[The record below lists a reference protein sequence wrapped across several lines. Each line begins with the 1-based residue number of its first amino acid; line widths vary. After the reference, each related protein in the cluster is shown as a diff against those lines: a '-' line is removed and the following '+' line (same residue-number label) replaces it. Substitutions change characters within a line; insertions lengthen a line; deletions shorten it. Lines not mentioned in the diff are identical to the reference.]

1 MLPVFTT
8 EQVIDGVDSTDLLI
22 DLSSYMKKSEAKE
35 EYYDKESIDSK
46 LAAIEPDAGKIEKID
61 NDLTIN
67 GDVIV
72 SKTLSAWRIDARSG
86 GINANGP
93 VNINSD
99 VSIDGTLN
107 GYTIGATNK
116 GANYKNKKF
125 IPAVVDDGVMEIGKY
140 IDFHEYADANA
151 SEQDYKVRLESNNG
165 RLITSGDVVVKGQLK
180 IGGLEIKPDGDTYAA
195 CHVNG
200 EQFWGCN
207 SESDVMGVYKPLII
221 TQDLRTESNM
231 IVDNKLTVKNTDI
244 LAKITE
250 IETILKNHY
259 DALLVL
265 CQKHGMIDSNTN
277 DGSNITPN

>member
-35 EYYDKESIDSK
+35 EYYNKVSIDSK

-67 GDVIV
+67 GN
-72 SKTLSAWRIDARSG
+72 L
-86 GINANGP
+86 
-93 VNINSD
+93 
-99 VSIDGTLN
+99 SIDGTLN

-277 DGSNITPN
+277 DGSNITPK